1 MVAHAALSG
10 LAARLLALLA
20 GAACMLALRHYPLG
34 HGWPGL
40 LFAVLLPAYFLLLCW
55 RPACWLFCVP
65 ALLPVLDLAPWT
77 GWFFLEEIDVL
88 LLLTVAC
95 GYWRLGGTTQGAAV
109 RLSPGVRACL
119 LLCSL
124 AWLASLLR
132 GVLPL
137 PPLTMN
143 AWDNYLSPYNSLRL
157 GKAWAWSMLL
167 LPLLLRDANAP
178 AQRRYVLPGVL
189 AGLAMVSLFALWE
202 RAVFPGLLNLS
213 SDYRITAPF
222 SAMHTGGAALDGYLA
237 LSLPFAALWLARAR
251 SRWQTALALL
261 LLALALH
268 AACAT
273 FSRGLYAALAA
284 AVPLAFWQAL
294 RMAPGAATCPPKR
307 LDLRKLLPKLLLA
320 GLGTALLVTMF
331 SVAGYR
337 GLLAAAVLLAASF
350 VLAASPLP
358 WRLAPASLLC
368 ALCLQ
373 GLLVAWWPEAAGQQT
388 AGWLKGP
395 YFLFLLAAA
404 LLAAVLLP
412 GPLWPRD
419 ADGKG
424 PARLALAMMAWTMLA
439 CNLAWIGWH
448 WAGPPALLPAGL
460 VLLLSM
466 LMLCN
471 GRLRPPLW
479 QLDRASLCI
488 AGAAGILLLLAIP
501 VSASYY
507 ASERFA
513 TTAFDLQGRLR
524 HWQQVLA
531 MQPSDWGDRLFGM
544 GMGSFP
550 ATYYWHNPGHE
561 VPASIAYA
569 QDGGSPDKPGNRYLR
584 LASPGYSAG
593 YGELLRLLQRLPVQ
607 PDTRYTLALD
617 ARRTGSMPMLLVRL
631 CQRQLLYAQN
641 CVNIPLRLQAPP
653 PGSPVAAWQHHA
665 VSFDSAWLGAGAWL
679 LRPPVQLE
687 LAASG
692 AADSSIVEVDNLSL
706 LAPGG
711 EQLIANGRF
720 TQGNN
725 YWFFSSDHHHLPWHI
740 KSLALHLLVETG
752 WCGALSMLA
761 LLAIAAQRLLRQAR
775 QGDLGALA
783 CAAALLGFLVVGL
796 FDSLLDVPR
805 IALLCYLMLLCA
817 LLRPAHSPPPPSL
830 ESAPP

>member
-1 MVAHAALSG
+1 MPG
-10 LAARLLALLA
+10 LAARPLALLA
-20 GAACMLALRHYPLG
+20 GAACVLALRHYPLG

-40 LFAVLLPAYFLLLCW
+40 LFAILLPAYFLLLCW

-95 GYWRLGGTTQGAAV
+95 GYWRLGGPPQPAAAT
-109 RLSPGVRACL
+109 LSPAARACL

-124 AWLASLLR
+124 AWLAALLR

-137 PPLTMN
+137 APLDLN

-167 LPLLLRDANAP
+167 LPLLLRDGEPSAL
-178 AQRRYVLPGVL
+178 RRYALPGML

-202 RAVFPGLLNLS
+202 RAVFPGLSNLS

-251 SRWQTALALL
+251 SRWQAALAML

-268 AACAT
+268 AAFTT
-273 FSRGLYAALAA
+273 FSRGLYAALAEA
-284 AVPLAFWQAL
+284 MLLGLWQTL
-294 RMAPGAATCPPKR
+294 RPPPGAARRPPGR
-307 LDLRKLLPKLLLA
+307 PPLRGVLLRLLLA
-320 GLGTALLVTMF
+320 GLGTVLLVYMF
-331 SVAGYR
+331 SLAGYR
-337 GLLAAAVLLAASF
+337 GLLAAVVLLAASF
-350 VLAASPLP
+350 VLAARPLP

-373 GLLVAWWPEAAGQQT
+373 GLLAAWWPEPAGQHA

-395 YFLFLLAAA
+395 YFLFLLAAV
-404 LLAAVLLP
+404 LLAAVLWP
-412 GPLWPRD
+412 GTG
-419 ADGKG
+419 AAKG
-424 PARLALAMMAWTMLA
+424 PVRLGLAMMAWTMLA

-448 WAGPPALLPAGL
+448 WAGAAALLPAGL
-460 VLLLSM
+460 VVLLAM
-466 LMLCN
+466 LMLGN

-479 QLDRASLCI
+479 RLDRASLSI

-507 ASERFA
+507 ATERFA
-513 TTAFDLQGRLR
+513 TTAFDMQGRLR
-524 HWQQVLA
+524 HWRQVLA
-531 MQPSDWGDRLFGM
+531 MQPSDWDERLFGM

-550 ATYYWHNPGHE
+550 ATYYWHNPQRE

-569 QDGGSPDKPGNRYLR
+569 EEDGEPGNSPNTYVR

-617 ARRTGSMPMLLVRL
+617 VRRSGPMPVLLVRL
-631 CQRQLLYAQN
+631 CQRQLLYAQG
-641 CVNIPLRLQAPP
+641 CVNVPLRLRPP
-653 PGSPVAAWQHHA
+653 VPGNPAAAWQHYE
-665 VSFDSAWLGAGAWL
+665 VPFDSSWLGAGAWL

-692 AADSSIVEVDNLSL
+692 TADSSVLEVDNLSL
-706 LAPGG
+706 RAPGG
-711 EQLIANGRF
+711 EELIANGRF
-720 TQGNN
+720 TQANN

-740 KSLALHLLVETG
+740 KSMALHLLVETG

-761 LLAIAAQRLLRQAR
+761 LLAVAGRRLLRQAR
-775 QGDLGALA
+775 DGDSGALA

-817 LLRPAHSPPPPSL
+817 MLRPAHSPPPPLL

>member
-1 MVAHAALSG
+1 MAVHAAMPG
-10 LAARLLALLA
+10 VAARPLALLA
-20 GAACMLALRHYPLG
+20 GAACVLALRHYPLG

-40 LFAVLLPAYFLLLCW
+40 LFAILLPAYFLLLCW
-55 RPACWLFCVP
+55 RPASWLFCVP

-77 GWFFLEEIDVL
+77 GWFFLEEIDLL

-95 GYWRLGGTTQGAAV
+95 GYWRLGGTPQGAAA
-109 RLSPGVRACL
+109 RLSPAARVCL

-124 AWLASLLR
+124 AWLVALLR

-137 PPLTMN
+137 PHLDLNT
-143 AWDNYLSPYNSLRL
+143 WDNYLSPYNSLRL

-167 LPLLLRDANAP
+167 LPLLLRDADPP
-178 AQRRYVLPGVL
+178 ALRRYALPGML

-202 RAVFPGLLNLS
+202 RAVFPGLSNLS

-237 LSLPFAALWLARAR
+237 LSLPFAGLWLVRAR
-251 SRWQTALALL
+251 SRWQAALALL
-261 LLALALH
+261 LLGLALH
-268 AACAT
+268 AAFTT

-284 AVPLAFWQAL
+284 AMLLAFWHTL
-294 RMAPGAATCPPKR
+294 RTAPAAARHPPAQPPVRKI
-307 LDLRKLLPKLLLA
+307 LLRLLLA
-320 GLGTALLVTMF
+320 GLGTVLLVYMF
-331 SVAGYR
+331 SLAGYR
-337 GLLAAAVLLAASF
+337 GLLAAVVLLAASF
-350 VLAASPLP
+350 VLAARPLP

-373 GLLVAWWPEAAGQQT
+373 GLLAAWWPEGTGQQT

-404 LLAAVLLP
+404 LLAGA
-412 GPLWPRD
+412 LWPSGTG
-419 ADGKG
+419 GKG
-424 PARLALAMMAWTMLA
+424 PARLGLAMMAWTMLA

-460 VLLLSM
+460 VVGLAT

-479 QLDRASLCI
+479 RLDRASLSI

-507 ASERFA
+507 ATERFS
-513 TTAFDLQGRLR
+513 TTAFDMQGRLR
-524 HWQQVLA
+524 HWRQVLA

-544 GMGSFP
+544 GFGSFP
-550 ATYYWHNPGHE
+550 ATYYWHNPQRE

-569 QDGGSPDKPGNRYLR
+569 EEGGNLDNPGNRYVR

-607 PDTRYTLALD
+607 PATRYTLALD
-617 ARRTGSMPMLLVRL
+617 VRRTGPMPVLLVRL
-631 CQRQLLYAQN
+631 CQRQLLYAQG
-641 CVNIPLRLQAPP
+641 CVNVPLRLRPAPAGTQA
-653 PGSPVAAWQHHA
+653 SAWQHYD
-665 VSFDSAWLGAGAWL
+665 VPFDSAWLGAGAWL

-692 AADSSIVEVDNLSL
+692 TATSSVLEVDNLSL
-706 LAPGG
+706 RAPGG
-711 EQLIANGRF
+711 EELIANGRF
-720 TQGNN
+720 TQANN

-740 KSLALHLLVETG
+740 KSMALHLLVETG

-761 LLAIAAQRLLRQAR
+761 LLAAASQRLLRRAAR
-775 QGDLGALA
+775 GDPGALA

-817 LLRPAHSPPPPSL
+817 LLQPVSSPPVESTPP
-830 ESAPP
+830 

>member
-1 MVAHAALSG
+1 MAVHAAMPG
-10 LAARLLALLA
+10 VAARPLALLA
-20 GAACMLALRHYPLG
+20 GTACVLALRHYPLG

-40 LFAVLLPAYFLLLCW
+40 LFAALLPAYFLLLCW

-95 GYWRLGGTTQGAAV
+95 GYWRLGRPARGAAA
-109 RLSPGVRACL
+109 RLSPAARACL

-124 AWLASLLR
+124 AWLAALLR

-137 PPLTMN
+137 QHLELN

-167 LPLLLRDANAP
+167 LPMLLRDADPP
-178 AQRRYVLPGVL
+178 ALRRYALPGML

-251 SRWQTALALL
+251 SRWQAALAML

-268 AACAT
+268 AAFTT

-284 AVPLAFWQAL
+284 ALLLAFWQAL
-294 RMAPGAATCPPKR
+294 RTAPGAVRPPQGQR
-307 LDLRKLLPKLLLA
+307 PVRQLLLKLLLA
-320 GLGTALLVTMF
+320 GLGTVLLAYMF
-331 SVAGYR
+331 SLAGYR
-337 GLLAAAVLLAASF
+337 GLLAAVVLLAASF
-350 VLAASPLP
+350 VLAARPLP

-373 GLLVAWWPEAAGQQT
+373 GLLAAWWPEPAGQQT

-395 YFLFLLAAA
+395 YFLFLLATA
-404 LLAAVLLP
+404 LLAGA
-412 GPLWPRD
+412 LWPSG
-419 ADGKG
+419 AGGKG
-424 PARLALAMMAWTMLA
+424 PARLGLAMVAWTMLA

-460 VLLLSM
+460 VVLLAM

-479 QLDRASLCI
+479 RLDRASLSV

-507 ASERFA
+507 ATERFA
-513 TTAFDLQGRLR
+513 TTAFDMQGRLR
-524 HWQQVLA
+524 HWRQVLA
-531 MQPSDWGDRLFGM
+531 MQPSAWDDRLFGM

-550 ATYYWHNPGHE
+550 ATYYWHNPQRE

-569 QDGGSPDKPGNRYLR
+569 EDGGSEENPGDRHVR

-593 YGELLRLLQRLPVQ
+593 YGELLRLLQRLHVQ
-607 PDTRYTLALD
+607 PATRYTLALD
-617 ARRTGSMPMLLVRL
+617 ARRTGPMPVLLVRL
-631 CQRQLLYAQN
+631 CQRQLLYAQG
-641 CVNIPLRLQAPP
+641 CVHVPLRLRAPP
-653 PGSPVAAWQHHA
+653 ASTQASAWQHYE
-665 VSFDSAWLGAGAWL
+665 VPFDSAWLGGGAWL

-692 AADSSIVEVDNLSL
+692 TATSSVIEVDNLSL
-706 LAPGG
+706 RGPGG
-711 EQLIANGRF
+711 EELIANGRF
-720 TQGNN
+720 TQANN

-740 KSLALHLLVETG
+740 KSMALHVLVETG

-761 LLAIAAQRLLRQAR
+761 LLAVAGLRLLRQAGH
-775 QGDLGALA
+775 GDSCALA

-817 LLRPAHSPPPPSL
+817 LLQPPPPPTV

>member
-1 MVAHAALSG
+1 MPG
-10 LAARLLALLA
+10 LAARPLALLA

-40 LFAVLLPAYFLLLCW
+40 LFAALLPAYFLLLCW

-95 GYWRLGGTTQGAAV
+95 GYWRLGGPAHPAAA
-109 RLSPGVRACL
+109 RLSPAARASL

-124 AWLASLLR
+124 AWLAALLR

-137 PPLTMN
+137 APFDLN

-167 LPLLLRDANAP
+167 LPLLLRDASAS
-178 AQRRYVLPGVL
+178 ALRRYALPGML

-202 RAVFPGLLNLS
+202 RTVFPGLSNLS

-237 LSLPFAALWLARAR
+237 LSLPFAALWLARAS
-251 SRWQTALALL
+251 SRWQAVLAML

-268 AACAT
+268 AAFTT

-284 AVPLAFWQAL
+284 AMLLGFWQTL
-294 RMAPGAATCPPKR
+294 RTAPGAARRVPSQSPR
-307 LDLRKLLPKLLLA
+307 RGVLLRLLLA
-320 GLGTALLVTMF
+320 GLGTVLLVYMF
-331 SVAGYR
+331 SLAGYR
-337 GLLAAAVLLAASF
+337 GLLAAVVLLAASF
-350 VLAASPLP
+350 VLAARPLP
-358 WRLAPASLLC
+358 WRLAPASVLC

-373 GLLVAWWPEAAGQQT
+373 GLLAAWWPEPSGQQT

-395 YFLFLLAAA
+395 YFLFLLAAM
-404 LLAAVLLP
+404 LLVGA
-412 GPLWPRD
+412 LWPGS
-419 ADGKG
+419 AGGKAGKG
-424 PARLALAMMAWTMLA
+424 LDRLGLAMMAWTMLA

-448 WAGPPALLPAGL
+448 WAGPPALPPAGL
-460 VLLLSM
+460 VVLLAM

-479 QLDRASLCI
+479 RLDRASISI

-507 ASERFA
+507 ATERFA
-513 TTAFDLQGRLR
+513 TTAFDMQGRLR
-524 HWQQVLA
+524 HWRQALA
-531 MQPSDWGDRLFGM
+531 MQSSDWGDRLFGM
-544 GMGSFP
+544 GSGSFP
-550 ATYYWHNPGHE
+550 ATYYWHNPQRE

-569 QDGGSPDKPGNRYLR
+569 DEGGNRYVR
-584 LASPGYSAG
+584 LTSPGYSAG

-607 PDTRYTLALD
+607 PATRYTLALD
-617 ARRTGSMPMLLVRL
+617 VRRTGPMPVLLVRL
-631 CQRQLLYAQN
+631 CQRQLLYAQG
-641 CVNIPLRLQAPP
+641 CVNVPLRLRPPP
-653 PGSPVAAWQHHA
+653 PGNPPEGWQHYE
-665 VSFDSAWLGAGAWL
+665 VPFDSAWLGAGAWL

-692 AADSSIVEVDNLSL
+692 TATSSVLEVDNLSL
-706 LAPGG
+706 RAPGG
-711 EQLIANGRF
+711 EELIANGSF
-720 TQGNN
+720 TQANN

-740 KSLALHLLVETG
+740 KSMALHLLIETG
-752 WCGALSMLA
+752 WCGALSLLA
-761 LLAIAAQRLLRQAR
+761 LLVLAGHRLLRQTAR
-775 QGDLGALA
+775 GDAGALA
-783 CAAALLGFLVVGL
+783 CAAAVLGFLVVGL

-817 LLRPAHSPPPPSL
+817 LLQPVPPPHV

>member
-1 MVAHAALSG
+1 MLAHAALPG
-10 LAARLLALLA
+10 LAVRLLALLA
-20 GAACMLALRHYPLG
+20 GAGCMLALRHYPLG
-34 HGWPGL
+34 HDWPGL
-40 LFAVLLPAYFLLLCW
+40 LFATLLPAYFLLLCW
-55 RPACWLFCVP
+55 RPACWLFCLP

-95 GYWRLGGTTQGAAV
+95 GYWRLGGPDRPAAA
-109 RLSPGVRACL
+109 RLSPAARACL

-124 AWLASLLR
+124 AWLAALLR

-137 PPLTMN
+137 PPLAAY

-167 LPLLLRDANAP
+167 LPMLLRDGDASAL
-178 AQRRYVLPGVL
+178 RRYALPGML

-202 RAVFPGLLNLS
+202 RAVFPGLMNLS

-237 LSLPFAALWLARAR
+237 LSLPFAGLWLARAR
-251 SRWQTALALL
+251 SRWQAALALL

-273 FSRGLYAALAA
+273 FSRGLYAAVAA
-284 AVPLAFWQAL
+284 AMLLAVLLAL
-294 RMAPGAATCPPKR
+294 PQT
-307 LDLRKLLPKLLLA
+307 LRIGHGVARPRAGRRPMDKLLLRLLLA
-320 GLGTALLVTMF
+320 GLGTVLLVTMF

-337 GLLAAAVLLAASF
+337 GLLAAVVLLAASF
-350 VLAASPLP
+350 VLAARPLP
-358 WRLAPASLLC
+358 WRLVAASLLC

-373 GLLVAWWPEAAGQQT
+373 GLLASWWPEGTGQQA

-395 YFLFLLAAA
+395 YFLFLLSAM
-404 LLAAVLLP
+404 LLAGA
-412 GPLWPRD
+412 LWPGG
-419 ADGKG
+419 AASKS
-424 PARLALAMMAWTMLA
+424 PARLSLAMMAWTMLA
-439 CNLAWIGWH
+439 CNLVWIGWH
-448 WAGPPALLPAGL
+448 WAGAPALTPAGL
-460 VLLLSM
+460 VVLLAI
-466 LMLCN
+466 LMLCT

-479 QLDRASLCI
+479 RLDRASLSM

-507 ASERFA
+507 ATERFA
-513 TTAFDLQGRLR
+513 TTAFDMQGRLR
-524 HWQQVLA
+524 HWRQVLD
-531 MQPSDWGDRLFGM
+531 MQPSAWGDQLFGM

-550 ATYYWHNPGHE
+550 AKYYWHNPGRE
-561 VPASIAYA
+561 VPASIAYVE
-569 QDGGSPDKPGNRYLR
+569 QDGEPGNYYVR

-593 YGELLRLLQRLPVQ
+593 YGELLRLLQRLPLQ
-607 PDTRYTLALD
+607 PATRYTLALD
-617 ARRTGSMPMLLVRL
+617 ARRSGAMPVLLVRL

-641 CVNIPLRLQAPP
+641 CVHVPLRLRLPQPGAP
-653 PGSPVAAWQHHA
+653 ADAWQHYEVA
-665 VSFDSAWLGAGAWL
+665 FDSAWLGAGAWL

-692 AADSSIVEVDNLSL
+692 TATASVIELDNLSL
-706 LAPGG
+706 RAPGG
-711 EQLIANGRF
+711 EELILNGRF
-720 TQGNN
+720 TQANN

-740 KSLALHLLVETG
+740 KSLALQLLVETG
-752 WCGALSMLA
+752 WCGALSMLG
-761 LLAIAAQRLLRQAR
+761 LLALAGLRRLRQAAA
-775 QGDLGALA
+775 GDQGALA

-817 LLRPAHSPPPPSL
+817 LLQPPPPPPA
-830 ESAPP
+830 ESTPP

>member
-1 MVAHAALSG
+1 MVVHAAMPG
-10 LAARLLALLA
+10 VAARPLALLA
-20 GAACMLALRHYPLG
+20 GAACVAALRHYPLG

-40 LFAVLLPAYFLLLCW
+40 LFAILLPAYFLLLCW
-55 RPACWLFCVP
+55 RPASWLFCVP

-88 LLLTVAC
+88 LLLTLAC
-95 GYWRLGGTTQGAAV
+95 GYWRLGGSGQPAAA
-109 RLSPGVRACL
+109 RLSPAARACL

-124 AWLASLLR
+124 AWLAALLR

-137 PPLTMN
+137 PPLDLN

-167 LPLLLRDANAP
+167 LPMLLRDADP
-178 AQRRYVLPGVL
+178 AALRRYALPGML

-237 LSLPFAALWLARAR
+237 LSLPFAGLWLAHAR
-251 SRWQTALALL
+251 GRWQAALALL
-261 LLALALH
+261 LLGLALH
-268 AACAT
+268 AAFTT

-284 AVPLAFWQAL
+284 AMLPVFWQAL
-294 RMAPGAATCPPKR
+294 RTAPGAARQSPGQPSW
-307 LDLRKLLPKLLLA
+307 RKLLLKLLLA
-320 GLGTALLVTMF
+320 GLGTALLLYMF
-331 SVAGYR
+331 NLAGYR
-337 GLLAAAVLLAASF
+337 GLIAAVVLLAASF
-350 VLAASPLP
+350 VLAARPLP

-373 GLLVAWWPEAAGQQT
+373 GLLAAWWPEPIGQHT

-395 YFLFLLAAA
+395 YFLFLLAAV
-404 LLAAVLLP
+404 LLAGA
-412 GPLWPRD
+412 LWPSKTS
-419 ADGKG
+419 GKG
-424 PARLALAMMAWTMLA
+424 AARLGLAMMAWTMLA

-460 VLLLSM
+460 VVLLAM

-479 QLDRASLCI
+479 RLDRASLSL

-507 ASERFA
+507 ATERFA
-513 TTAFDLQGRLR
+513 TTAFDMQGRLR
-524 HWQQVLA
+524 HWRQALA
-531 MQPSDWGDRLFGM
+531 MQPPNWGDRLFGM
-544 GMGSFP
+544 GSGSFP
-550 ATYYWHNPGHE
+550 ATYYWHNPQRE

-569 QDGGSPDKPGNRYLR
+569 EEGGNLGNRYVR
-584 LASPGYSAG
+584 LASPGYGAG
-593 YGELLRLLQRLPVQ
+593 YGELLRLLQRVPVQ
-607 PDTRYTLALD
+607 PATRYTLSLD
-617 ARRTGSMPMLLVRL
+617 VRRTGPMPVLLVRL
-631 CQRQLLYAQN
+631 CQRQLLYAQG
-641 CVNIPLRLQAPP
+641 CVPVPLRLRPPAP
-653 PGSPVAAWQHHA
+653 GNPVEAWQHYD
-665 VSFDSAWLGAGAWL
+665 VPFDSAWLGAGRWL

-692 AADSSIVEVDNLSL
+692 TATSSVLEVDNVSL
-706 LAPGG
+706 RAPGG
-711 EQLIANGRF
+711 EELIANGRF
-720 TQGNN
+720 TQANN

-740 KSLALHLLVETG
+740 KNLALHVLVETG
-752 WCGALSMLA
+752 WCGALSLLA
-761 LLAIAAQRLLRQAR
+761 LLTLAGLRLLRRAAR
-775 QGDLGALA
+775 GDPGALA

-805 IALLCYLMLLCA
+805 LALLCYLMLLCA
-817 LLRPAHSPPPPSL
+817 LLQPVPPPPV
-830 ESAPP
+830 ESTPP

>member
-1 MVAHAALSG
+1 MAVQAAMPG
-10 LAARLLALLA
+10 LAARPLALLA
-20 GAACMLALRHYPLG
+20 GAACVLALRQYPLG
-34 HGWPGL
+34 HGWPSL

-88 LLLTVAC
+88 LLLTLAC
-95 GYWRLGGTTQGAAV
+95 GYWRLGGPARPAAA
-109 RLSPGVRACL
+109 RLSPGARACL

-124 AWLASLLR
+124 AWLAALLR

-137 PPLTMN
+137 APLDLN

-167 LPLLLRDANAP
+167 LPLLLRDADPP
-178 AQRRYVLPGVL
+178 ALRRYALPGML
-189 AGLAMVSLFALWE
+189 TGLAMVSLFALWE

-237 LSLPFAALWLARAR
+237 LSLPFAGLWLARAR
-251 SRWQTALALL
+251 SRWQAALALL

-268 AACAT
+268 AALTT

-284 AVPLAFWQAL
+284 AMPLALWQAW
-294 RMAPGAATCPPKR
+294 RTAPDTAQHGPGQPPG
-307 LDLRKLLPKLLLA
+307 RKLLLWLLLT
-320 GLGTALLVTMF
+320 GLGTVLLVYMF
-331 SVAGYR
+331 GLAGYR
-337 GLLAAAVLLAASF
+337 GLLAAVVLLAASF
-350 VLAASPLP
+350 VLAARPLP

-373 GLLVAWWPEAAGQQT
+373 GLLAAWWPEAAGPQG

-395 YFLFLLAAA
+395 YFLFLLAAVLMA
-404 LLAAVLLP
+404 TVLLP
-412 GPLWPRD
+412 GPLWPGGS
-419 ADGKG
+419 ADNG
-424 PARLALAMMAWTMLA
+424 PARLGLAMMAWTMLA
-439 CNLAWIGWH
+439 CNLAWIVWH
-448 WAGPPALLPAGL
+448 RAGPPALLSAGL
-460 VLLLSM
+460 VVLLAM

-479 QLDRASLCI
+479 RLDRASLSI
-488 AGAAGILLLLAIP
+488 AGAASVLLLLAIP

-507 ASERFA
+507 ATERFS
-513 TTAFDLQGRLR
+513 TTAFDMQGRLR
-524 HWQQVLA
+524 HWRQALA
-531 MQPSDWGDRLFGM
+531 MQPSDAGNRLFGM
-544 GMGSFP
+544 GIGSFP
-550 ATYYWHNPGHE
+550 ATYYWHNPQRE

-569 QDGGSPDKPGNRYLR
+569 EEGANRYVR

-593 YGELLRLLQRLPVQ
+593 YGELLRLLQRLPVHAA
-607 PDTRYTLALD
+607 TRYTLSLD
-617 ARRTGSMPMLLVRL
+617 ARRSGPMPVLQVRL

-641 CVNIPLRLQAPP
+641 CVHVPLRLRPAPP
-653 PGSPVAAWQHHA
+653 GMQAGAWQHYD
-665 VSFDSAWLGAGAWL
+665 VPFDSGGLGGGAWL
-679 LRPPVQLE
+679 LRAPVQLE

-692 AADSSIVEVDNLSL
+692 TATSSVIEVDNLSL
-706 LAPGG
+706 RAPGG
-711 EQLIANGRF
+711 REMIANGRF
-720 TQGNN
+720 TQANN

-761 LLAIAAQRLLRQAR
+761 LLTLAGQRLLRRAAR
-775 QGDLGALA
+775 GDTGALA

-817 LLRPAHSPPPPSL
+817 LLQPPLSPRSSSL